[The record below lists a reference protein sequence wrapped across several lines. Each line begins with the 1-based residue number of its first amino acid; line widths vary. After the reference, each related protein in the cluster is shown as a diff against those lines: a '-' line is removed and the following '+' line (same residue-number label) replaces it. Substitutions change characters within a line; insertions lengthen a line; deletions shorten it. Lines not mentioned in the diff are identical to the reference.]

1 MRNLMAVCT
10 EINAEINSA
19 KNGSLV
25 RKAGLVLASAAICL
39 TSQAFA
45 QDEPNAEARKEVRVE
60 SAHAAETTIPECME
74 KLKLTEEQQVK
85 AKEIIS
91 SYDEKLDTVWKQFGS
106 KYMATIRTECLLLAA
121 IEDGLTEPQRTAVHA
136 QRRQIALAEKGL
148 EGTNTKT
155 NQAKDK
161 PADAVEQVVDGN
173 GVTLTAEQE
182 AAADVV
188 QQNYA
193 SHLRSLNRDIEG
205 LHNRLVSLEADKLV
219 ELEKVLT
226 KNQLTQLRESR
237 QKTTG
242 APKVTAAE
250 KPVRISE

>member
-1 MRNLMAVCT
+1 
-10 EINAEINSA
+10 
-19 KNGSLV
+19 
-25 RKAGLVLASAAICL
+25 
-39 TSQAFA
+39 
-45 QDEPNAEARKEVRVE
+45 
-60 SAHAAETTIPECME
+60 
-74 KLKLTEEQQVK
+74 
-85 AKEIIS
+85 
-91 SYDEKLDTVWKQFGS
+91 
-106 KYMATIRTECLLLAA
+106 MATIRTECLLLAA

-173 GVTLTAEQE
+173 GVTLTTEQE

-237 QKTTG
+237 QNTTG

-250 KPVRISE
+250 SQFGSANKSLPESSRSRLG